1 MGGCVD
7 RAAPTCADVN
17 PMGRFL
23 SELDPDCA
31 PMLLEGCD
39 AWVVRLACKTLRLLR
54 PRAPGERNA
63 MSSAV
68 SSVERIELACA
79 LGADRDAAL
88 VWAAELGCV
97 ETFESVFRGH
107 KDDVGK
113 LYWLAATHGRLRA
126 LEWLHSQAAYRESWG
141 MGSNGS
147 QVWGCVDSS
156 PWACPSLTRAGLCR
170 QAARNGH
177 LDVVEFLH
185 DWAGGRLYP
194 MLDAVDAARREGHQ
208 RIVDWASGP
217 GYRETQPSRRAGYL
231 MHV

>member
-7 RAAPTCADVN
+7 RAAPTCADLQ
-17 PMGRFL
+17 PLERFL
-23 SELDPDCA
+23 SELDPDCV

-39 AWVVRLACKTLRLLR
+39 AWVVRLACKTLRLLKA
-54 PRAPGERNA
+54 RAPGERNPV
-63 MSSAV
+63 SSAV
-68 SSVERIELACA
+68 SSVERLKLACA
-79 LGADRDAAL
+79 LGADRHAAL
-88 VWAAELGCV
+88 VWAAELCM
-97 ETFESVFRGH
+97 ETFDSVFRGN
-107 KDDVGK
+107 KDDVGR

-126 LEWLHSQAAYRESWG
+126 LESLHSKAEYRESWG
-141 MGSNGS
+141 MGSNSS
-147 QVWGCVDSS
+147 QVWGCVGSS
-156 PWACPSLTRAGLCR
+156 PWACSSTVRAALCR

-217 GYRETQPSRRAGYL
+217 SYRETLSSRRTAYL